1 MDIKEFKILL
11 KLLQKKDYESAPS
24 GINPNDKTK
33 TPETLKWCQQLSN
46 RGFVQL
52 TEEIDQI
59 AITSTGKTLLKQENR
74 PPALTEKEWQVLRFF
89 HEVKVLKPSEIN
101 IKSLKA
107 TERNEIISKAIE
119 RGFLKVNKYKITR
132 ITLTETGQDFL
143 ATEYL
148 PTGGNLTLSSKM
160 LEFYLRFLRKY
171 WRKNQ
176 GESLDLESLTNL
188 PKPSDEEIL
197 QTIIDLDQE
206 LNTDNYLPI
215 FHLRNKLQPPLTRD
229 ELDQAL
235 YRLQGQDKLS
245 IDCLVKAGKYTTEEY
260 NAGIP
265 TNSAGPLFF
274 ITLNK
279 EN

>member
-1 MDIKEFKILL
+1 M
-11 KLLQKKDYESAPS
+11 
-24 GINPNDKTK
+24 TK
-33 TPETLKWCQQLSN
+33 A
-46 RGFVQL
+46 V
-52 TEEIDQI
+52 
-59 AITSTGKTLLKQENR
+59 
-74 PPALTEKEWQVLRFF
+74 
-89 HEVKVLKPSEIN
+89 
-101 IKSLKA
+101 
-107 TERNEIISKAIE
+107 E

-132 ITLTETGQDFL
+132 ITLTKIGQDFL

-148 PTGGNLTLSSKM
+148 PTGGNITLSSKM
-160 LEFYLRFLRKY
+160 LECYLLFLRKY
-171 WRKNQ
+171 WQKNQ
-176 GESLDLESLTNL
+176 DQSLDLPSVTNVT
-188 PKPSDEEIL
+188 KPTDEEIL

-206 LNTDNYLPI
+206 LNTNNYVPI

-245 IDCLVKAGKYTTEEY
+245 MDCLVKAAKYTTEEY

-274 ITLNK
+274 IALNK